1 VWSDPSTPG
10 PEIPNRRK
18 AARRLNDRRLL
29 QRERELEAARRMTQ
43 ALFQRMNTDD
53 LVQQAL
59 QTTLEV
65 IGAQSGSVLLA
76 VPEKQVL
83 VFRHSIGLKPVQPG
97 TAIPWDQGIAG
108 AVFRSG
114 EPMVVGE
121 AKRDERHYTGIDALT
136 GQVTHDMIAVPLK
149 RWEGEPIGVL
159 EVLNKRHGLLGKD
172 DLAILSIVSAI
183 AATSIEQARLFQEAK
198 LAEVVRILGDIS
210 HDIKNLLMPVVCGAG
225 LLHTELNELF
235 ASLVEREMDK
245 ARASRELCDEVI
257 SMLRTSTRRIQDR
270 VREIADCVKGLSTPP
285 QFGPC
290 RVGAV
295 VASVFQTLRLPAE
308 EKGVS
313 LRSEGL
319 EGLPEILADERRLF
333 NAFYN
338 LVSNAI
344 PEMLAGGSITVSGKE
359 QPAANGITVS
369 VADTGRGM
377 PPEVRESLF
386 TTRAKSTKAGG
397 TGLGTKIV
405 KDVMD
410 AHGGT
415 VTVDSTI
422 GVGTTFCL
430 HFPLRPPAALAARSA
445 TSTPFPSSR

>member
-1 VWSDPSTPG
+1 VSSDPSRSPDV
-10 PEIPNRRK
+10 PERRK
-18 AARRLNDRRLL
+18 SARRQSDRRLL
-29 QRERELEAARRMTQ
+29 QRERELGAARRMTQ
-43 ALFQRMNTDD
+43 ALFQRMNTQD
-53 LVQQAL
+53 LVQEAL
-59 QTTLEV
+59 QAALDV
-65 IGAQSGSVLLA
+65 VGAQSGSVLLA
-76 VPEKQVL
+76 VPERKEL
-83 VFRHSIGLKPVQPG
+83 VFRHSIGDKPVEPG

-121 AKRDERHYTGIDALT
+121 AKRDERHYTGIDAMT

-159 EVLNKRHGLLGKD
+159 EVLNKRQGHLGQD

-198 LAEVVRILGDIS
+198 LAEVVGLLGDIS
-210 HDIKNLLMPVVCGAG
+210 HDIKNLLMPVLCGAG
-225 LLHTELNELF
+225 LLHTELHELF
-235 ASLVEREMDK
+235 EYLLEREVEK

-257 SMLRTSTRRIQDR
+257 GMLRTSTRRIQDR
-270 VREIADCVKGLSTPP
+270 VREIADCVKGLSSPP
-285 QFGPC
+285 QFAPC

-308 EKGVS
+308 EKGVALQS
-313 LRSEGL
+313 RGVDE
-319 EGLPEILADERRLF
+319 LPELLADERRLF

-338 LVSNAI
+338 LVNNAI
-344 PEMLAGGSITVSGKE
+344 PEVPAGGSITVSGE
-359 QPAANGITVS
+359 EDHAAKGIVVS
-369 VADTGRGM
+369 VADTGKGM
-377 PPEVRESLF
+377 PPEVRDSLF

-410 AHGGT
+410 GHGGT
-415 VTVDSTI
+415 VTVESQV
-422 GVGTTFCL
+422 GVGTKFTL
-430 HFPLRPPAALAARSA
+430 RFPLRPPAAVGTRSRAAA
-445 TSTPFPSSR
+445 PSPTH